1 MLSRDYRTLRF
12 WDIMMSSRPIKA
24 YTINEGLRSKLC
36 DLCAPLG
43 SGALPLSE
51 PTGCGPTAERSSQPR
66 GPRRRRRMDSSSST
80 DARTSGSCSARLLNP
95 AGPIQDTPIVHKL
108 RRVLRGTQ
116 GPQPR
121 RPHGSGAWPRRAH
134 SRGMGE
140 AQ

>member
-1 MLSRDYRTLRF
+1 VPTHADPGLYPAVPAAESASPVSGVLGSTTCYAPRALILSTHTVSARWFDALWRIHTRYAQRFVGGCSYMLSRDYMTLRF

-66 GPRRRRRMDSSSST
+66 GP
-80 DARTSGSCSARLLNP
+80 
-95 AGPIQDTPIVHKL
+95 
-108 RRVLRGTQ
+108 
-116 GPQPR
+116 
-121 RPHGSGAWPRRAH
+121 
-134 SRGMGE
+134 
-140 AQ
+140 